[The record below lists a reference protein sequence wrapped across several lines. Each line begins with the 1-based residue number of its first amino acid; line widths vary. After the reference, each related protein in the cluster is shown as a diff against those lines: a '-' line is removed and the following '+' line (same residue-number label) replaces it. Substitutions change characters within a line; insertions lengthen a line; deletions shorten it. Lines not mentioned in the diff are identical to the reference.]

1 MLRTF
6 KRKKIRNRSELAA
19 GEIAGQLFDAGDN
32 CAQAVLQATC
42 PEVTSDLVKMA
53 AAFGG
58 GIGNSKCLCGA
69 VSGGVMA
76 LGLQDNGAR
85 SGEVVSDFRKR
96 NRTTCCKALSAPF
109 TWLSKEHSANC
120 RRLTIETAEHIARIL
135 NE

>member
-1 MLRTF
+1 MIQAF
-6 KRKKIRNRSELAA
+6 KRKRILTRTELAA

-42 PEVTSDLVKMA
+42 PEVGSDLVKIA

-58 GIGNSKCLCGA
+58 GIGDSKCLCGA

-76 LGLQDNGAR
+76 LGLQGKGHR
-85 SGEVVSDFRKR
+85 SAEVVAGFRER

-109 TWLSKEHSANC
+109 TWLSKEHTNNC
-120 RRLTIETAEHIARIL
+120 RKLTVETAEHIARIL